1 MMHLQARESLPP
13 VFGSR
18 HPLRAYPTNSPRAQA
33 RLVVL
38 ALLADGRLDER
49 EIDALDRR
57 GILADLGIARS
68 AFVEVLADFCSD
80 VAGQLP
86 VSGESYRITPKALG
100 GLLDEVSDR
109 TAREKLL
116 RHMLVVI
123 QSDGH
128 LSAAEKHLIC
138 STIEHWQPLRGG
150 GKRTAGGDRRID
162 RVTRNRGG

>member
-1 MMHLQARESLPP
+1 MMRLQARESLPP

-18 HPLRAYPTNSPRAQA
+18 HPLRAYATNSPRAQA

-68 AFVEVLADFCSD
+68 AFVEVLSDFCSD
-80 VAGQLP
+80 VAGRLP
-86 VSGESYRITPKALG
+86 VSGDGYQITPMALG
-100 GLLDEVSDR
+100 GMLDEVSDR
-109 TAREKLL
+109 TVRDKLL

-123 QSDGH
+123 RSDGH
-128 LSAAEKHLIC
+128 LSTAEKNLIY
-138 STIEHWQPLRGG
+138 STMEHWQLPREGG
-150 GKRTAGGDRRID
+150 GRATGGDQR
-162 RVTRNRGG
+162 TG

>member
-1 MMHLQARESLPP
+1 MMRLQARESLPP
-13 VFGSR
+13 VFGFR
-18 HPLRAYPTNSPRAQA
+18 HPLRAYATNSPRAQA

-38 ALLADGRLDER
+38 ALLADGQLDER

-86 VSGESYRITPKALG
+86 VSGGGYQITAKVLG
-100 GLLDEVSDR
+100 GMLDEVSDR
-109 TAREKLL
+109 TVREKLL
-116 RHMLVVI
+116 RHMLALI

-128 LSAAEKHLIC
+128 LSDAENKLMC
-138 STIEHWQPLRGG
+138 STIEYWQLPREGG
-150 GKRTAGGDRRID
+150 GQTTGSDLQNG
-162 RVTRNRGG
+162 